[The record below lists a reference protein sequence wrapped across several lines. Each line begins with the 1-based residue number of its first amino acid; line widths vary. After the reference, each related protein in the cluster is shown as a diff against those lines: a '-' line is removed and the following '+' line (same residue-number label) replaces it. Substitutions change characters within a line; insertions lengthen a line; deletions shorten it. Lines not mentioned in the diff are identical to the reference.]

1 MLRRWLRGCGEMD
14 RVSFRGFA
22 SRGLVPGSLCLIDLL
37 SSISSSS
44 PESGSYRFLRERAR
58 STDLAL
64 SRREGRGIGDADG
77 DLEIS
82 ESDAAG
88 LERDERV
95 VATGDVGTE
104 LSPLEF
110 PRW

>member
-1 MLRRWLRGCGEMD
+1 MLRRWLRTWGEVD
-14 RVSFRGFA
+14 RVSFLDFGSRDFA
-22 SRGLVPGSLCLIDLL
+22 PGSLCLTDLL
-37 SSISSSS
+37 SSMSSSS
-44 PESGSYRFLRERAR
+44 PESGSYRFLRGSAR
-58 STDLAL
+58 STDFAL
-64 SRREGRGIGDADG
+64 SRMEGRVGAGDG

-88 LERDERV
+88 LERDDRV

-110 PRW
+110 PR